1 MVLSKILMTVSVVDC
16 VTRVA
21 AGKRL
26 GTTVSVDVVLRT
38 TIGKEMG
45 RLKCQRPRSDDV
57 SLGEE
62 APRNALRE

>member
-45 RLKCQRPRSDDV
+45 RLKCQRSRSDDV
-57 SLGEE
+57 ALREE
-62 APRNALRE
+62 APRNVLRE